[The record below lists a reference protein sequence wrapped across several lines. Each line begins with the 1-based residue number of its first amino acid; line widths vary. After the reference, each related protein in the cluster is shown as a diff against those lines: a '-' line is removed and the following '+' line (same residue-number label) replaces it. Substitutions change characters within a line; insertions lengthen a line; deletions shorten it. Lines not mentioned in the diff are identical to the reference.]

1 MFLALRA
8 RLFPVEPRAWTT
20 ISGSA
25 KYQRGVRRPAQ
36 ARADAYE
43 AVFTALAHP
52 VRRRIL
58 LTINFQGGAMSAGQI
73 ADMFEHAWPTTT
85 RHLQV
90 LELAGLLQHERQGRS
105 RIYRIARPRLALVR
119 AWLAWFAKDPNTGKK
134 RRTQ

>member
-1 MFLALRA
+1 MAAVVR
-8 RLFPVEPRAWTT
+8 P
-20 ISGSA
+20 GSEA
-25 KYQRGVRRPAQ
+25 HD
-36 ARADAYE
+36 DAYE

-90 LELAGLLQHERQGRS
+90 LELAGLLQHERRGRS
-105 RIYRIARPRLALVR
+105 RIYRIARPRLELVR
-119 AWLAWFAKDPNTGKK
+119 DWLEWFAKDPSTGKK
-134 RRTQ
+134 RRTP